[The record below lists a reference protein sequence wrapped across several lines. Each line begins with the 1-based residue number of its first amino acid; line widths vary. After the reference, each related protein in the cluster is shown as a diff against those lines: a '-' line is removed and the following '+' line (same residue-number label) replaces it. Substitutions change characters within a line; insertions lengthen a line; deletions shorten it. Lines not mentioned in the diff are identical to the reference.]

1 MSMADNIRRKAQQ
14 RKTGVSS
21 ESEVRD
27 MFNTV
32 ASKSLLKF
40 LQRIDTGE
48 IPIDNYSDFIRVLGA
63 YKELNGISE
72 AMEGSGGQSTLP
84 EINMKEDKIVEDTIS
99 SGKLVADEEG
109 MLSTEDMTEE
119 DMAELLR
126 QLDIAQNQKNEG
138 AF

>member
-1 MSMADNIRRKAQQ
+1 MSMADNIRKKAQQ

-21 ESEVRD
+21 ENEVRD

-84 EINMKEDKIVEDTIS
+84 EISMKEDKIVEDTIS
-99 SGKLVADEEG
+99 SGKLTTDEEG
-109 MLSTEDMTEE
+109 LISTDDMSEE

>member
-63 YKELNGISE
+63 YKELNGIQE

-84 EINMKEDKIVEDTIS
+84 EISMKEDKIVEDTIS
-99 SGKLVADEEG
+99 SGKLTTDEEG
-109 MLSTEDMTEE
+109 LISTDDMSEE

>member
-1 MSMADNIRRKAQQ
+1 MSMADNIRKKAQQ

-21 ESEVRD
+21 ENEVRD

-63 YKELNGISE
+63 YKELNGIQE

-84 EINMKEDKIVEDTIS
+84 EISMKEDKIVEDTIS
-99 SGKLVADEEG
+99 SGKLTTDEEG
-109 MLSTEDMTEE
+109 LISTDDMSEE

>member
-72 AMEGSGGQSTLP
+72 AMDGTGGQSALP
-84 EINMKEDKIVEDTIS
+84 EINMKQEKAVEDTVT

-109 MLSTEDMTEE
+109 LLSTDDMSEE

-126 QLDIAQNQKNEG
+126 QLDIAQNQANEG
-138 AF
+138 SF

>member
-72 AMEGSGGQSTLP
+72 AMDGKSGQSMLP
-84 EINMKEDKIVEDTIS
+84 EINMKQDKVVEEKIAE
-99 SGKLVADEEG
+99 GKMVTDEEG
-109 MLSTEDMTEE
+109 QVDVSGMSVEDVA
-119 DMAELLR
+119 DLLR
-126 QLDIAQNQKNEG
+126 DLDIAQNQTNEG
-138 AF
+138 SF

>member
-1 MSMADNIRRKAQQ
+1 MSMADNIRKKAQQ

-63 YKELNGISE
+63 YKELNGIQE
-72 AMEGSGGQSTLP
+72 AMDGKSGQSMLP
-84 EINMKEDKIVEDTIS
+84 EINMKQDKVVEDKIAE
-99 SGKLVADEEG
+99 GKMVTDEEG
-109 MLSTEDMTEE
+109 LISTDDMSEE

-126 QLDIAQNQKNEG
+126 QLDIAQNQTNEG
-138 AF
+138 SF

>member
-84 EINMKEDKIVEDTIS
+84 EISMKEDKIVEDTIS
-99 SGKLVADEEG
+99 SGKLTTDEEG
-109 MLSTEDMTEE
+109 LISTDDMSEE

>member
-1 MSMADNIRRKAQQ
+1 MSMADNIRKKAAQ

-84 EINMKEDKIVEDTIS
+84 EINMKQEKAVEDTVA

-109 MLSTEDMTEE
+109 LLNPDDMTEE

-126 QLDIAQNQKNEG
+126 QLDIAQNQANEG
-138 AF
+138 SF